1 MSVTEEFVLDFRLD
15 EVKPILGREN
25 DMHVTAVDKNEK
37 YVRYAHLNENMSIFI
52 TDPSKQEFY
61 SSMEE
66 AGKSFDFIID
76 TGSYPEDTLKTYE
89 NLYPLL
95 VTGGYYFMVVENVEM
110 FDTLTNLHGQHI
122 SKSFEIRCNGK
133 LLIIKK

>member
-1 MSVTEEFVLDFRLD
+1 ME
-15 EVKPILGREN
+15 KN
-25 DMHVTAVDKNEK
+25 VDKNEK
-37 YVRYAHLNENMSIFI
+37 YLRYVHLSENLHIFI
-52 TDPSKQEFY
+52 TDPSKQEFH
-61 SSMEE
+61 SSMDEI
-66 AGKSFDFIID
+66 GKRFDFIID
-76 TGSYPEDTLKTYE
+76 TGNYPEDTLKTYE